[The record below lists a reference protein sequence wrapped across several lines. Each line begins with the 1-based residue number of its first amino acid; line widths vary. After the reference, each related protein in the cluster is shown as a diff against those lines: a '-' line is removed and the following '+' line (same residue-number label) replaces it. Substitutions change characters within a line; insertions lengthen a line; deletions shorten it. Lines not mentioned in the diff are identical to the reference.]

1 MQTHGDRNFRL
12 PPHELFARLR
22 DARWL
27 ASTLSNVQIL
37 RADVDEAAWSM
48 RPALSF
54 LSGSIEN
61 TLSIVERQPPSLIR
75 LKIHTKGIGATA
87 EVEIRLELQP
97 AEPGTTVRWFMS
109 IPQLTGLLKLAPKG
123 LLQATAGKVVEEV
136 WSHVETALAREST
149 STPTQ

>member
-12 PPHELFARLR
+12 PPDALFARLG

-27 ASTLSNVQIL
+27 VSTLTNVHVQ
-37 RADVDEAAWSM
+37 RADTDEAVWSM

-61 TLSIVERQPPSLIR
+61 TLSIVERQPNSRIR
-75 LKIHTKGIGATA
+75 LRIHTRGIGATA
-87 EVEIRLELQP
+87 EVEIRLDLQP
-97 AEPGTTVRWFMS
+97 SAEATAVRWSMS
-109 IPQLTGLLKLAPKG
+109 IPQMTGLLKLAPKG

-136 WSHVETALAREST
+136 WNQVETALVREAE
-149 STPTQ
+149 PTAQ